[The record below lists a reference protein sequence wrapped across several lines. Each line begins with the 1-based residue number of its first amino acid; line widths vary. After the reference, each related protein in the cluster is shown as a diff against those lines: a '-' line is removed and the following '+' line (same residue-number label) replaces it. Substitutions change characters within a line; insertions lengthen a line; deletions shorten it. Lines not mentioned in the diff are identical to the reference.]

1 MRPHLTLKPKQ
12 LAAAILVVLCGGAV
26 GTLGRD
32 LLLKWHSNSSGPDW
46 TSRIPWM
53 LLLINLVGVFLATR
67 LLRGPLRHHDPN
79 DLTRLLLITGLFGGF
94 TSYSSLFVDLAAIW
108 HLSVGGSL
116 FVALLA
122 LLSGAC
128 AAWLGLGRRHAP

>member
-1 MRPHLTLKPKQ
+1 MRPHLTLNPKE
-12 LAAAILVVLCGGAV
+12 LALAIFAVLCGGAV
-26 GTLGRD
+26 GTVIRD
-32 LLLKWHSNSSGPDW
+32 LLLKWQPSGHGTDW
-46 TSRIPWM
+46 TMKIPWI

-108 HLSVGGSL
+108 HVSIGGSI

-122 LLSGAC
+122 LLSGAL
-128 AAWLGLGRRHAP
+128 AAWLGLGRRQAR